1 MKEKW
6 HQIVM
11 KAELFVIVMVK
22 TQSSNIAKHR
32 RNDDGCVPEIDF
44 MRIMTSRTML
54 VIMTMMIET
63 KKKTKSSTNN
73 QEHSPITFQFEFPQ
87 SLGFLGQRSQ
97 NSLF

>member
-1 MKEKW
+1 MRWDIAKLQGDEDGCDRGNVPELMMKEKW

-63 KKKTKSSTNN
+63 KKKTK
-73 QEHSPITFQFEFPQ
+73 
-87 SLGFLGQRSQ
+87 
-97 NSLF
+97 